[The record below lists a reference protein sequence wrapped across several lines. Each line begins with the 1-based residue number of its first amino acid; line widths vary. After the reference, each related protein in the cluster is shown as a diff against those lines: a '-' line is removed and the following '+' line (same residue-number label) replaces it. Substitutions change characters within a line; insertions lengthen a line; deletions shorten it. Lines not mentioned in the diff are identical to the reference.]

1 MTPGNFT
8 VWGGVIGLL
17 VAIAVL
23 VGGLVGF
30 LLAIVLG
37 GAGLAI
43 GAHFD
48 GIIDLTALRRRDRS

>member
-1 MTPGNFT
+1 MTQNFT
-8 VWGGVIGLL
+8 VWGVVIGLL
-17 VAIAVL
+17 LAIAAVS
-23 VGGLVGF
+23 GGLVGF

-48 GIIDLTALRRRDRS
+48 GLIDLTALRRRDRS

>member
-17 VAIAVL
+17 VAIAVV

-37 GAGLAI
+37 TAGAAV
-43 GAHFD
+43 GAHFV
-48 GIIDLTALRRRDRS
+48 GLIDLTALRRRDRS